1 MDIGIFRC
9 RRSTILWSLGWV
21 YEHTGEWAK
30 QNREAIGGR
39 QRIHK
44 LAKQEVKSLTVII
57 IIVFLWGVH
66 KGGSIVGVCWPVHT
80 VLPPTPTEDRPI
92 QVGSIYS

>member
-21 YEHTGEWAK
+21 YEHPGEWAK
-30 QNREAIGGR
+30 QNSGGNR
-39 QRIHK
+39 RPAANHK
-44 LAKQEVKSLTVII
+44 LAKQEVKSLIVI

-66 KGGSIVGVCWPVHT
+66 KGGSIVGVCWPVRT